1 MFITVTT
8 SRPKPDQFEK
18 IETFLSKFLPRLEQQ
33 SGVVA
38 IYHYVRPERG
48 DDTTLV
54 IWENQ
59 EAVKNYREGSLN
71 QEAVAF
77 EKELNLPSTREGY
90 PLAYATLFEA

>member
-59 EAVKNYREGSLN
+59 EAVKN
-71 QEAVAF
+71 
-77 EKELNLPSTREGY
+77 
-90 PLAYATLFEA
+90 